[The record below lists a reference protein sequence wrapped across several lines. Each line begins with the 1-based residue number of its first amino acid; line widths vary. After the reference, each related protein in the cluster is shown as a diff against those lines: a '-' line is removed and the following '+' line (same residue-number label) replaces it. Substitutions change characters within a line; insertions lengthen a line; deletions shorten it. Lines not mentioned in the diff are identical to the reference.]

1 MPSSP
6 PAPITPPPPAP
17 RPATQPVS
25 ERSLTQFL
33 TVLGRALRLRC
44 PHCGQAPVLISWGKI
59 HERCAHCHFRFERSS
74 DSYFTGAMFF
84 NLITAEFLFAVG
96 MGSAIVA
103 MWPDINWDYI
113 TYGAVGGMAITPIVL
128 YPFSK
133 VLYLTVD
140 TFMRPVRPEE
150 CDPTNTRWT
159 RTGV

>member
-1 MPSSP
+1 MPASN
-6 PAPITPPPPAP
+6 PAPIPPPPPAP

-59 HERCAHCHFRFERSS
+59 HERCSHCHFRFERSS

-113 TYGAVGGMAITPIVL
+113 T
-128 YPFSK
+128 
-133 VLYLTVD
+133 
-140 TFMRPVRPEE
+140 
-150 CDPTNTRWT
+150 
-159 RTGV
+159 